1 MNVKEHHLSD
11 SQLRP
16 YLDRQDDSPLDTDR
30 RVSALIDHQ
39 ADPQKGWPRLVKNLE
54 TYSRG
59 SSTVVE
65 VDTIPL
71 LLMLNIT
78 RAPSLKANTF
88 EKGRE
93 KSDRKTCFLCQLDE
107 CQRGLL
113 ILNERYI
120 VLTNP
125 GMTVPGDLTISA
137 VDHKPQLIGGRFGDM
152 LEIARQLYSFTLYFN
167 GALAGASSPHFH
179 FQGGRQNALI
189 AEEQLHRLINREPLG
204 KARLKE
210 IMIRPDLA
218 MFSVENFL
226 RPVVIVRSPQADILH
241 RFFDFLFAILAELNH
256 HIKGLEN
263 IPDFGIYVESLQ
275 TIETEPRFN
284 LALKFDPAS
293 EEYELL
299 LFPKYYNRPGSYF
312 RKGKDQILLGLAIKE
327 ALGNLIT
334 CRERDYRKL
343 QKDTHLI
350 RAAYRDTSISR
361 EMTNALL
368 SRLAGFQ

>member
-11 SQLRP
+11 RQLRP
-16 YLDRQDDSPLDTDR
+16 YLRRQDDGPLDTDR
-30 RVSALIDHQ
+30 RVRALIDHQ
-39 ADPQKGWPRLVKNLE
+39 ADPQVGWPRLVKNLE
-54 TYSRG
+54 SYSHG
-59 SSTVVE
+59 KSTIVE

-78 RAPSLKANTF
+78 REPSLKADTF
-88 EKGRE
+88 EKDRE
-93 KSDRKTCFLCQLDE
+93 KPDRKTCFLCQLDE
-107 CQRGLL
+107 RQGGLL

-137 VDHKPQLIGGRFGDM
+137 VDHRPQLLGGRFEDM
-152 LEIARQLYSFTLYFN
+152 IEIARQLTSFTLYFN

-189 AEEQLHRLINREPLG
+189 AEEQLRKLINREPVG

-210 IMIRPDLA
+210 IMIRSDLA
-218 MFSVENFL
+218 VFSVENFL
-226 RPVVIVRSPQADILH
+226 RPVVIARSPQADTLH

-256 HIKGLEN
+256 QIKGLEH

-284 LALKFDPAS
+284 LALKFNQAS
-293 EEYELL
+293 KEYELL
-299 LFPKYYNRPGSYF
+299 LFPKYYNRPGCYF
-312 RKGKDQILLGLAIKE
+312 QEGEDQILLGLAIKE

-334 CRERDYRKL
+334 CRERDFQKL
-343 QKDTHLI
+343 QKNKHLI
-350 RAAYRDTSISR
+350 RTAYRDTAISR
-361 EMTNALL
+361 EMNSALL
-368 SRLAGFQ
+368 KHLAEFR